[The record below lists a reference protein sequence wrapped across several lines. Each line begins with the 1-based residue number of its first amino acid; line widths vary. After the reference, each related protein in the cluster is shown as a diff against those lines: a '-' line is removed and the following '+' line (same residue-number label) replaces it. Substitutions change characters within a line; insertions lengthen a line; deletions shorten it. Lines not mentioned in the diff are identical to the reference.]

1 MLHVQEPSSR
11 GCAVGS
17 GKRKAGAT
25 RGSARGQRDRIC
37 VERRWNHS
45 DKFPCARQRARSR
58 HAATRGAA
66 SGGVPPPCCRK
77 NHPPRCVDRGFKHK
91 GWYLALP
98 GLRTNLLILAA
109 WLASLPDVHNWC
121 SRMLPRLAFYCV
133 CHGVPPWPMV
143 MWASKP
149 GGNNQASVGEV
160 LQLRRRSVASQRSHQ
175 RHAAA
180 FVEFVDWCAGADGYN
195 QTYDAVLVGAD
206 RTKDLAVLRIGAP
219 KEALRPARLGQS
231 GQLRVGQQVLAIGN
245 PFGFDHTLTTGVHMP
260 THARPCCLKILIPS
274 LSSFSISSEDPSASA
289 SHLCCSFVLQYRQE
303 HIGLCQLSR

>member
-45 DKFPCARQRARSR
+45 DKFPCARQRACSR

-77 NHPPRCVDRGFKHK
+77 NHPPRCVDRGFKYK
-91 GWYLALP
+91 GLYLALP

-160 LQLRRRSVASQRSHQ
+160 LQLRRRSDASPEISNKGMQQHLWKSLIAAQGRTATIRHTMQCWWAQTGQRT
-175 RHAAA
+175 
-180 FVEFVDWCAGADGYN
+180 WPY
-195 QTYDAVLVGAD
+195 
-206 RTKDLAVLRIGAP
+206 
-219 KEALRPARLGQS
+219 
-231 GQLRVGQQVLAIGN
+231 
-245 PFGFDHTLTTGVHMP
+245 
-260 THARPCCLKILIPS
+260 
-274 LSSFSISSEDPSASA
+274 
-289 SHLCCSFVLQYRQE
+289 
-303 HIGLCQLSR
+303 